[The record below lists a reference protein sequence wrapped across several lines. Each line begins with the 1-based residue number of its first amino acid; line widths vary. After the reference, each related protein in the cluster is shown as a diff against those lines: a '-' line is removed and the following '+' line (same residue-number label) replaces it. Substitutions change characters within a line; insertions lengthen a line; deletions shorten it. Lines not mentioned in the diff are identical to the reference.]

1 MLNAGYV
8 LRRSLQA
15 VAVVAIVYT
24 FTFFILFVL
33 PGDPVENKINNPVNP
48 LPASTADALRA
59 YYGFDQS
66 PAVQFATHL
75 GRLFAGDLGYSLVNG
90 RAVSDLVGQAVG
102 ETIVLAGLALLFA
115 VALSFTI
122 ALAAVFAPWR
132 WAREAARG
140 VPVLSISAP
149 SFLVG
154 YLLLS
159 VFSFHLGWVSSIRD
173 QGLVSYILPA
183 LTLAFASSGTLSQ
196 VLIQG
201 LTNASK
207 QPFIPVLEAKGVSRT
222 GIVLRHIL
230 KNGAIPSL
238 TLLALVVADLLAGA
252 VVVETIFNRHG
263 LGYFTYTSVR
273 DQDTP
278 VIVAIVLLVSAVYI
292 SINLITDLL
301 YVALDPRIEQSF
313 ARARVHR
320 RRARTPQPEAVPA

>member
-8 LRRSLQA
+8 FRRSLQA
-15 VAVVAIVYT
+15 VVVIAIVYT

-33 PGDPVENKINNPVNP
+33 PGDPIENKITNPVNP

-66 PAVQFATHL
+66 PFEQFVAHV
-75 GRLFAGDLGYSLVNG
+75 GRLLTGDLGYSLVSG
-90 RAVSDLVGQAVG
+90 RAVSDLIGQALG
-102 ETIVLAGLALLFA
+102 QTILLAGLALLFTVVLAFA
-115 VALSFTI
+115 VALT
-122 ALAAVFAPWR
+122 AVFAPWR
-132 WAREAARG
+132 WLREAARG

-159 VFSFHLGWVSSIRD
+159 VFSFQLGWVSSIRD
-173 QGLVSYILPA
+173 QGLVSFVLPA

-201 LTNASK
+201 LTNASR
-207 QPFIPVLEAKGVSRT
+207 QPFVAVLEAKGVSGR

-278 VIVAIVLLVSAVYI
+278 VIVAIVLLVSVVYI
-292 SINLITDLL
+292 SINLVTDLL
-301 YVALDPRIEQSF
+301 YVKLDPRIEQSF
-313 ARARVHR
+313 ARAGAR
-320 RRARTPQPEAVPA
+320 RRTVRTPRPEAVPA